1 MATQMSANGRPAP
14 AGLAGTAA
22 RSLSDTRLAQI
33 EAAYAGVVRRRNLY
47 TALMMALC
55 ALVIV
60 GGFRTAEEANSGTFW
75 GGITAFLD
83 YPADIVGEAYEA
95 GWGWFAVMGSYV
107 PELIETVK
115 IALLSTVLGFAG
127 GGLLSFVA
135 SRNLVGNKAVVW
147 AMRRVMDVTRALPE
161 LVLALFAVLVI
172 GPEALAAVFAIAF
185 HTTGA
190 LAKLFSEVNE
200 NADMRP
206 VHGLQAAGSNWVQ
219 RMRFGVLPTV
229 LPNFLSYA
237 LLRLEINV
245 RASAIVGFVGAGGL
259 GQALKTNVGWK
270 HGADVAAIMVLLVLT
285 IIVIDYVSS
294 WARRQLTGSGSV
306 I

>member
-1 MATQMSANGRPAP
+1 MASDSTATGS
-14 AGLAGTAA
+14 GLIGTAA
-22 RSLSDTRLAQI
+22 RTLSDRRLDEI
-33 EAAYAGVVRRRNLY
+33 ETSYANLVRRRNLY
-47 TALMMALC
+47 TLLMIVVSTAL
-55 ALVIV
+55 II
-60 GGFRTAEEANSGTFW
+60 GGFRTTEAASSGTFW
-75 GGITAFLD
+75 GGLTALFD
-83 YPADIVGEAYEA
+83 YPADIIGEAA
-95 GWGWFAVMGSYV
+95 ARGWGWFAVVWKYV
-107 PELIETVK
+107 PALIETVN
-115 IALLSTVLGFAG
+115 IAILSTLLGFIG

-135 SRNLVGNKAVVW
+135 SRNLVGSKPFVW
-147 AMRRVMDVTRALPE
+147 SMRRVMDVTRALPE

-206 VHGLQAAGSNWVQ
+206 VHGLEAAGGNWTQ

-259 GQALKTNVGWK
+259 GQALNTAVGWK
-270 HGADVAAIMVLLVLT
+270 HGADVAAIIALLITT
-285 IIVIDYVSS
+285 IIAIDYFST
-294 WARRQLTGSGSV
+294 WARRQLTGSAGT

>member
-1 MATQMSANGRPAP
+1 MASETSAPGS
-14 AGLAGTAA
+14 GLSGTAA
-22 RSLSDTRLAQI
+22 RTLSDRRLDQI
-33 EAAYAGVVRRRNLY
+33 ESSYAGVVRRRNLY
-47 TALMMALC
+47 TLLMVVVC
-55 ALVIV
+55 TVVIL

-75 GGITAFLD
+75 GGITAFFD
-83 YPADIVGEAYEA
+83 YPADIIGEAVER
-95 GWGWFAVMGSYV
+95 GWGWFAVVWKYV
-107 PELIETVK
+107 PALIETVN
-115 IALLSTVLGFAG
+115 IAIVSTFLGFVF

-135 SRNLVGNKAVVW
+135 SRNLVGSKPVVW
-147 AMRRVMDVTRALPE
+147 SMRRVMDVTRALPE
-161 LVLALFAVLVI
+161 LVLALFAVLIV

-206 VHGLQAAGSNWVQ
+206 VQGLQAAGGNWVQ

-229 LPNFLSYA
+229 LPNFLSYG

-259 GQALKTNVGWK
+259 GQALNTNVGWK
-270 HGADVAAIMVLLVLT
+270 HGADVAAIMFLLIAT
-285 IIVIDYVSS
+285 IIAIDYFST
-294 WARRQLTGSGSV
+294 WARRQLTGSAGV

>member
-1 MATQMSANGRPAP
+1 MASDSTATDS
-14 AGLAGTAA
+14 GLSGTAA
-22 RSLSDTRLAQI
+22 RTLSDRRIDEI
-33 EAAYAGVVRRRNLY
+33 ESSYAGVVRRRNLY
-47 TALMMALC
+47 TVLMIVVC
-55 ALVIV
+55 TVVIL
-60 GGFRTAEEANSGTFW
+60 GGFQTAEEANSGTFW
-75 GGITAFLD
+75 GGITAFFD
-83 YPADIVGEAYEA
+83 YPADILGEAVDR
-95 GWGWFAVMGSYV
+95 GWGWFAVVWKYV
-107 PELIETVK
+107 PELIETIN
-115 IALLSTVLGFAG
+115 IAILSTLIGFVG

-135 SRNLVGNKAVVW
+135 SRNLVGSKPIVW
-147 AMRRVMDVTRALPE
+147 AMRRVMDITRALPE

-185 HTTGA
+185 HSTGA

-206 VHGLQAAGSNWVQ
+206 VHGLQAAGGNWVQ

-229 LPNFLSYA
+229 LPNFLSYG

-270 HGADVAAIMVLLVLT
+270 HGADVAAIMFLLIVT
-285 IIVIDYVSS
+285 IIAIDYFST
-294 WARRQLTGSGSV
+294 WARRQLTGSAGV